1 MTVNG
6 RVLRVAVVLIFA
18 GLILGA
24 AAQGIGRAE
33 EVRSVQGIVE
43 YATEKT
49 LTVRNRLN
57 NTPEV
62 HDIVGVQILD
72 MNRAV
77 IKERGSA
84 LQGKRAEIWYR
95 DGKIESL
102 VLFPPMP
109 E

>member
-6 RVLRVAVVLIFA
+6 RMWRAVAVLIFT
-18 GLILGA
+18 GLILGF

-33 EVRSVQGIVE
+33 EIRSVQGIVE
-43 YATEKT
+43 YATKET
-49 LTVRNRLN
+49 LTVRNKLT
-57 NTPEV
+57 NTSEV
-62 HDIVGVQILD
+62 HNIVGVQI
-72 MNRAV
+72 MGENMVV

-84 LQGKRAEIWYR
+84 LHGKRAEIWYR
-95 DGKIESL
+95 DARIESL